1 MWYQYIREET
11 QTYLKTFVYPYTGFL
26 TKPLIRPK
34 FIAVFEASLIGI
46 TSGLAAVTLKE
57 GVGWLG
63 SWRIAASLKFPPWL
77 LLPIFGLIGGF
88 VTGVLVKNLAPET
101 GGSGVPQVKAAL
113 AGMRVPLNFQIA
125 IVKMLTTILTV
136 GSGLTLGRQGPTVQ
150 IGASLAAWIGRW
162 LPTSP
167 SYRRQLIACGAAAGL
182 AAGFNAPIAGVLFV
196 VEDLMHDISGI
207 TLGPAIIASFVG
219 AVTSQM
225 LGGKSL
231 YLEKTSYY
239 LDKSITG
246 FLYPQ
251 EIPFY
256 IILGILAGL
265 LGAVFSRGI
274 IKISRFNQRKL
285 KLKLP
290 WRIAITG
297 LISGLIIASLP
308 EQFHNY
314 TGLRELLGTSEAN
327 LKLSF
332 IAFTAHFILTI
343 FAAGSGAP
351 GGLFAPSLIIGSAL
365 GQIVG
370 IWQNNLVGIEQPTI
384 FALAGM
390 GAFFCAVSRAP
401 MTAVVVIFEQTQEFR
416 LVLPLMIVSIVALLV
431 AEKIDKKSLSDLVL
445 DLKGLQLNKET
456 SANDYLSDISAE
468 QVMHTPVETLDSHL
482 TLDEVKQK
490 FSSSHHRGFPVIDSQ
505 GLLVGIVTQ
514 TDLAYTRK
522 RQLPGHNLLKDFM
535 TPHPMTVKTTDN
547 LSEILNLLHRYK
559 ISRLPVMEGR
569 HLVGIITDTDIIK
582 IESEQLTDKIN
593 LRTNPSEPSYVVYQT
608 RSPQIGNGRLLVPL
622 SNPRTAPALLRLAAV
637 IARQRNYELECLQI
651 VIVPRQKSP
660 AETVVDTTESR
671 RLLAMAERIATDLQI
686 PIHTQVRVGHDIA
699 EAILETVKQRHI
711 SLILMGWK
719 GDIAPGRIFG
729 SIVDTLMR
737 QAICEVVV
745 VKWGAVKL
753 SSRDKSVTNFGYDLY
768 LLAIAQLLNKKYLR
782 LLSLYFHTLIQQ
794 YREKLA
800 GVTNEKFNPDS
811 DYVYSFLGWRQWL
824 VPLRDIPTQAAAVKL
839 LPALVSLSVKPEI
852 ILCQV
857 CSQSVVAPNIQE
869 MQKAA
874 RVLKHRLNTEVMA
887 TSVCANSVSDAVI
900 DLADAHHSD
909 VVVIGASKE
918 GFLRQA
924 INGNIPEAIAR
935 GCNCTV
941 ILVRAANNQ

>member
-1 MWYQYIREET
+1 MWYKYILEEL
-11 QTYLKTFVYPYTGFL
+11 QTYLKRFVYPYIGFVI
-26 TKPLIRPK
+26 TPLLRPK
-34 FIAVFEASLIGI
+34 ILAVVEASLIGI

-57 GVGWLG
+57 GIGWLG
-63 SWRIAASLKFPPWL
+63 SLRIAASLKFAPWL
-77 LLPIFGLIGGF
+77 LLPIFALTGGF
-88 VTGVLVKNLAPET
+88 VTGVLVKRLAPET
-101 GGSGVPQVKAAL
+101 AGSGVPQVKAAL
-113 AGMRVPLNFQIA
+113 GGMRVPLNFPIA

-219 AVTSQM
+219 AFVSQM

-231 YLEKTSYY
+231 YYNSDR
-239 LDKSITG
+239 LDISMTG
-246 FLYPQ
+246 FLHPQ
-251 EIPFY
+251 EMPFY
-256 IILGILAGL
+256 IVLGILAGL
-265 LGAVFSRGI
+265 LGTVFSRGI
-274 IKISRFNQRKL
+274 VAISTFNQRQL
-285 KLKLP
+285 KLELP

-297 LISGLIIASLP
+297 LISGLIIAFLP
-308 EQFHNY
+308 EQFHNHS
-314 TGLRELLGTSEAN
+314 GLKEFLGSNEAS
-327 LKLSF
+327 LQLSC
-332 IAFTAHFILTI
+332 IAFIAHFILTI

-365 GQIVG
+365 GQIIG
-370 IWQNNLVGIEQPTI
+370 ILQNNLVGIEEPAI

-401 MTAVVVIFEQTQEFR
+401 ITAVVVIFELTQDFR

-431 AEKIDKKSLSDLVL
+431 AEKIDQKSLSDLVL
-445 DLKGLQLNKET
+445 DLKGLQLQKET
-456 SANDYLSDISAE
+456 SANDYLSNIHAD
-468 QVMHTPVETLDSHL
+468 QVMHTPVETLDSEL

-490 FSSSHHRGFPVIDSQ
+490 FSNSHHRGFPVVDHQ

-522 RQLPGHNLLKDFM
+522 RQLPGNHLLKEFM

-547 LSEILNLLHRYK
+547 LSDILNLLHRYK
-559 ISRLPVMEGR
+559 ISRLPVMESR

-582 IESEQLTDKIN
+582 IESEQLIGKTN

-622 SNPRTAPALLRLAAV
+622 SNPRTAPVLLRLAAV

-651 VIVPRQKSP
+651 VVVPRQNSP

-671 RLLAMAERIATDLQI
+671 RLLAMAEQIAKDWQI
-686 PIHTQVRVGHDIA
+686 PIHTQVRVAHDIA
-699 EAILETVKQRHI
+699 DAILETVKERHI
-711 SLILMGWK
+711 SLILMSWK
-719 GDIAPGRIFG
+719 CDTATSGPIF
-729 SIVDTLMR
+729 SNIVDTLM
-737 QAICEVVV
+737 QKAICEVVV
-745 VKWGAVKL
+745 VKWGSVKL
-753 SSRDKSVTNFGYDLY
+753 RDKEKSVADFGYDFY
-768 LLAIAQLLNKKYLR
+768 LLAIAKLLNDRYLR
-782 LLSLYFHTLIQQ
+782 LLSFYFSTLIQQ
-794 YREKLA
+794 GREKLVSPA
-800 GVTNEKFNPDS
+800 NKRYNPDS
-811 DYVYSFLGWRQWL
+811 DYMYSFLGWRQWL

-852 ILCQV
+852 LLCQV
-857 CSQSVVAPNIQE
+857 STKSVIDPNIQE
-869 MQKAA
+869 MKQAV
-874 RVLKHRLNTEVMA
+874 RMLKHRLHTEVIA
-887 TSVCANSVSDAVI
+887 TTVCANSVSDAVV

-909 VVVIGASKE
+909 VVVVGASKE
-918 GFLRQA
+918 GFLKHI

-935 GCNCTV
+935 GCTCTV

>member
-1 MWYQYIREET
+1 MWYQHIREET

-34 FIAVFEASLIGI
+34 FIAVVEASLIGI

-88 VTGVLVKNLAPET
+88 LTGVLVERLAPET

-113 AGMRVPLNFQIA
+113 AGMTVPLNFQIA

-150 IGASLAAWIGRW
+150 IGASLAAWISRW

-167 SYRRQLIACGAAAGL
+167 SYSRQLIACGAAAGL

-196 VEDLMHDISGI
+196 VEDLMHDVSGI

-231 YLEKTSYY
+231 YLENSSDY
-239 LDKSITG
+239 LDTSITG
-246 FLYPQ
+246 FLDPK

-256 IILGILAGL
+256 IVLGILAGL
-265 LGAVFSRGI
+265 LGTVFSRGI
-274 IKISRFNQRKL
+274 IATSIFNQRKL

-308 EQFHNY
+308 ESFHNY
-314 TGLRELLGTSEAN
+314 TGLREILGSNEAN

-332 IAFTAHFILTI
+332 IAFSAHLILTI

-365 GQIVG
+365 GQIIG
-370 IWQNNLVGIEQPTI
+370 ILQSNLVGIEQPTI

-401 MTAVVVIFEQTQEFR
+401 ITAVVVIFEQTQDFR

-456 SANDYLSDISAE
+456 SANDYLSNIRAD
-468 QVMHTPVETLDSHL
+468 QVMHTPVETLDFNL

-490 FSSSHHRGFPVIDSQ
+490 FSSSTHRGFPVLDSQ

-514 TDLAYTRK
+514 TDLVYTRK
-522 RQLPGHNLLKDFM
+522 RQVPGNHLLKEFM
-535 TPHPMTVKTTDN
+535 TLHPMTVKTRDN
-547 LSEILNLLHRYK
+547 LSEVLNLLHRYK

-582 IESEQLTDKIN
+582 IESEQLIGETN
-593 LRTNPSEPSYVVYQT
+593 SRTNPPEPSYVVYQT
-608 RSPQIGNGRLLVPL
+608 RAPQIGNGRLLVPL

-651 VIVPRQKSP
+651 VIVPRQNSP

-699 EAILETVKQRHI
+699 DAILETVKERHI

-729 SIVDTLMR
+729 SIVDTLMQ

-745 VKWGAVKL
+745 VKWGGEKF
-753 SSRDKSVTNFGYDLY
+753 RE
-768 LLAIAQLLNKKYLR
+768 
-782 LLSLYFHTLIQQ
+782 
-794 YREKLA
+794 REKFS
-800 GVTNEKFNPDS
+800 GVANEKFNPYS

-852 ILCQV
+852 LLCQV
-857 CSQSVVAPNIQE
+857 CTQSVVNPNIQE
-869 MQKAA
+869 MQQAA
-874 RVLKHRLNTEVMA
+874 RMLKHRLHTEVMA
-887 TSVCANSVSDAVI
+887 TTVCSKSVSEAVV
-900 DLADAHHSD
+900 DLANAHHSD

-918 GFLRQA
+918 GFLRHM

-935 GCNCTV
+935 GCDCTV
-941 ILVRAANNQ
+941 ILVRAANN

>member
-1 MWYQYIREET
+1 MWYQHIREEA
-11 QTYLKTFVYPYTGFL
+11 QTYLKTFVYPYIGFL

-34 FIAVFEASLIGI
+34 FIAVVEASLIGI

-88 VTGVLVKNLAPET
+88 LTGVLVKHLAPET

-113 AGMRVPLNFQIA
+113 AGMKVPLNFQIA

-150 IGASLAAWIGRW
+150 IGASLAAWISRW

-167 SYRRQLIACGAAAGL
+167 SYNRQLIACGAAAGL

-196 VEDLMHDISGI
+196 VEDLMHDVSGI

-219 AVTSQM
+219 AVVSQM

-231 YLEKTSYY
+231 YYSSD
-239 LDKSITG
+239 LDESITG
-246 FLYPQ
+246 FLAPQ

-265 LGAVFSRGI
+265 LGTAFSRGI
-274 IKISRFNQRKL
+274 IATSIFNQRQL
-285 KLKLP
+285 KLELP

-297 LISGLIIASLP
+297 LISGLIIAFLP
-308 EQFHNY
+308 EQFHNHS
-314 TGLRELLGTSEAN
+314 GLRELLGSNEAN

-332 IAFTAHFILTI
+332 IAFTAHFVLTI

-401 MTAVVVIFEQTQEFR
+401 ITAVVVIFEQTQDFR

-445 DLKGLQLNKET
+445 DLKGLELNKET
-456 SANDYLSDISAE
+456 SANDYLSNIHAD
-468 QVMHTPVETLDSHL
+468 QVMHTPVETLDFNL

-490 FSSSHHRGFPVIDSQ
+490 FSSSSHRGFPVLDSQ
-505 GLLVGIVTQ
+505 GWLVGIVTQ

-522 RQLPGHNLLKDFM
+522 RQLSGNHLLKDFM
-535 TPHPMTVKTTDN
+535 TVHPMTVKTRDN
-547 LSEILNLLHRYK
+547 LSEVLNLLHRYR

-582 IESEQLTDKIN
+582 IESEQLIGETN
-593 LRTNPSEPSYVVYQT
+593 SRTNPPEPSYVVYQT
-608 RSPQIGNGRLLVPL
+608 RAPQIGNGRLLVPL

-651 VIVPRQKSP
+651 VIVPRQNSP

-686 PIHTQVRVGHDIA
+686 PIHTQVRVSHDIA
-699 EAILETVKQRHI
+699 DAILETVKERHI

-729 SIVDTLMR
+729 SIVDTLMQ

-745 VKWGAVKL
+745 VKWGG
-753 SSRDKSVTNFGYDLY
+753 DKF
-768 LLAIAQLLNKKYLR
+768 R
-782 LLSLYFHTLIQQ
+782 E
-794 YREKLA
+794 REKFP
-800 GVTNEKFNPDS
+800 GVANEKFNPNS

-852 ILCQV
+852 LLCQV
-857 CSQSVVAPNIQE
+857 STQSVATPKIKE
-869 MQKAA
+869 MKQAA
-874 RVLKHRLNTEVMA
+874 RMLKNRLHTEVMA
-887 TSVCANSVSDAVI
+887 TTVCSKSVSEAVV
-900 DLADAHHSD
+900 DLANAHHSD

-941 ILVRAANNQ
+941 ILVRAANSQ

>member
-1 MWYQYIREET
+1 MWYQYILEEV
-11 QTYLKTFVYPYTGFL
+11 QIHLKTFVYPYTGFV
-26 TKPLIRPK
+26 TKPLLRPK
-34 FIAVFEASLIGI
+34 LLAVVEASLIGI

-63 SWRIAASLKFPPWL
+63 SLRIAASLKLSPWL

-88 VTGVLVKNLAPET
+88 VTGVLVQRLAPET

-125 IVKMLTTILTV
+125 MVKMLTTILTV

-150 IGASLAAWIGRW
+150 IGASLAAWISRW

-196 VEDLMHDISGI
+196 VEDLMHDVSGI

-219 AVTSQM
+219 AVTSQI

-231 YLEKTSYY
+231 YFSSDR
-239 LDKSITG
+239 LDTSITG
-246 FLYPQ
+246 FLDLK

-256 IILGILAGL
+256 IVLGVLAGL
-265 LGAVFSRGI
+265 LGTLFSRGI
-274 IKISRFNQRKL
+274 IATSIFNQRQL

-297 LISGLIIASLP
+297 LISGLIIAFLP
-308 EQFHNY
+308 ESFHNY
-314 TGLRELLGTSEAN
+314 TGLRKLLGTSEAN
-327 LKLSF
+327 LQLSC
-332 IAFTAHFILTI
+332 IAFLAHFILTI

-370 IWQNNLVGIEQPTI
+370 ILQNNVVGIEQPTI

-401 MTAVVVIFEQTQEFR
+401 ITAVVVIFEQTQDFR

-456 SANDYLSDISAE
+456 SANDYLSNIHAD
-468 QVMHTPVETLDSHL
+468 QVMHTPVETLDSNL

-490 FSSSHHRGFPVIDSQ
+490 FSSSHHRGFPVVDSQ

-522 RQLPGHNLLKDFM
+522 RHLRGDNLLKDFM
-535 TPHPMTVKTTDN
+535 TLHPMTVKTTDN
-547 LSEILNLLHRYK
+547 LSDVLNLLHRYK

-582 IESEQLTDKIN
+582 IESEQLTGKTN
-593 LRTNPSEPSYVVYQT
+593 LKTNPPEPSYVVYQT
-608 RSPQIGNGRLLVPL
+608 RAPQIGNGRLLVPL
-622 SNPRTAPALLRLAAV
+622 SNPRTAPALLKLAAV

-651 VIVPRQKSP
+651 VIVSRQNSP

-699 EAILETVKQRHI
+699 DAILETVKERHI

-729 SIVDTLMR
+729 SIVDTLM
-737 QAICEVVV
+737 QKAICEVVV
-745 VKWGAVKL
+745 VKWGA
-753 SSRDKSVTNFGYDLY
+753 DKFRE
-768 LLAIAQLLNKKYLR
+768 K
-782 LLSLYFHTLIQQ
+782 
-794 YREKLA
+794 EKLA
-800 GVTNEKFNPDS
+800 GVTNEKFNPYS

-839 LPALVSLSVKPEI
+839 LPALVSLSVKPKI

-857 CSQSVVAPNIQE
+857 CTQSVVAPNIQE
-869 MQKAA
+869 MKQAA
-874 RVLKHRLNTEVMA
+874 RMLKHRLHTEVMA
-887 TSVCANSVSDAVI
+887 TSICSKSVSDAVV

>member
-1 MWYQYIREET
+1 MWYQHIREEA
-11 QTYLKTFVYPYTGFL
+11 QTYLKTFVYPYTGFV
-26 TKPLIRPK
+26 TKPLLRPK
-34 FIAVFEASLIGI
+34 LLAVFEASLIGI

-63 SWRIAASLKFPPWL
+63 SLRIAASLKFPPWL

-88 VTGVLVKNLAPET
+88 ITGVLVKLLAPET

-113 AGMRVPLNFQIA
+113 AGMRVPLNYQIA
-125 IVKMLTTILTV
+125 IVKMFTTILTV

-150 IGASLAAWIGRW
+150 IGASLAAWISHW

-219 AVTSQM
+219 AVTSQI

-231 YLEKTSYY
+231 YYSSDS
-239 LDKSITG
+239 LDTSITG
-246 FLYPQ
+246 FLDLK

-256 IILGILAGL
+256 IVLGVLAGL
-265 LGAVFSRGI
+265 LGTVFSRGI
-274 IKISRFNQRKL
+274 IATSIFNQRKL
-285 KLKLP
+285 KLTLP

-297 LISGLIIASLP
+297 LISGLIIAFLP
-308 EQFHNY
+308 ESFHNY
-314 TGLRELLGTSEAN
+314 TGLRKLLGTSDAN
-327 LKLSF
+327 LTLSC
-332 IAFTAHFILTI
+332 IAFLAHFILTI

-370 IWQNNLVGIEQPTI
+370 ILQNNVVGIEQPTI

-401 MTAVVVIFEQTQEFR
+401 ITAVVVIFEQTQDFR

-445 DLKGLQLNKET
+445 DLKGLQLNKEI
-456 SANDYLSDISAE
+456 SANDYLSNIRAD
-468 QVMHTPVETLDSHL
+468 QVMHTPVETLDSKL

-490 FSSSHHRGFPVIDSQ
+490 FSNSHHRGFPVVDSQ

-522 RQLPGHNLLKDFM
+522 RHLRGDNLLKDFM
-535 TPHPMTVKTTDN
+535 TLHPMTVKTRDN
-547 LSEILNLLHRYK
+547 LSEVLNLLHRYK

-582 IESEQLTDKIN
+582 IESEQLTGKTN
-593 LRTNPSEPSYVVYQT
+593 LRTNPPEPSYVVYQT
-608 RSPQIGNGRLLVPL
+608 RAPQIGNGRLLVPL

-651 VIVPRQKSP
+651 VIVSRQNSP

-699 EAILETVKQRHI
+699 DAILETVKERHI

-729 SIVDTLMR
+729 SIVDTLM
-737 QAICEVVV
+737 QKAICEVVV
-745 VKWGAVKL
+745 VKWGA
-753 SSRDKSVTNFGYDLY
+753 DKFRE
-768 LLAIAQLLNKKYLR
+768 K
-782 LLSLYFHTLIQQ
+782 
-794 YREKLA
+794 EKLA
-800 GVTNEKFNPDS
+800 GVANEKFNPDS
-811 DYVYSFLGWRQWL
+811 DYMYSFLGWRQWL

-839 LPALVSLSVKPEI
+839 LPALVSLSVKPKI
-852 ILCQV
+852 LLCQV
-857 CSQSVVAPNIQE
+857 CTQSVVAPNIQE
-869 MQKAA
+869 MQQAA
-874 RVLKHRLNTEVMA
+874 RMLKHRLHTEVMA
-887 TSVCANSVSDAVI
+887 TSICSKSVSDAVV